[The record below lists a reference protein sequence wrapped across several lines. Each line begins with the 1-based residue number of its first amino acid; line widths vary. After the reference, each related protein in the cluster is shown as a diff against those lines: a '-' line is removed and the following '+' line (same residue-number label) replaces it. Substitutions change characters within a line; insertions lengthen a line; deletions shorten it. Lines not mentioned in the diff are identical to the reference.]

1 MEVCANN
8 SEHLGGKLKN
18 ISNLLLIYTSENCVM
33 LNHLILKQACFLP
46 VAPSSPQN
54 PPHTKGASSAAA
66 VIRVLQISPKSW
78 KLRFLLKK

>member
-78 KLRFLLKK
+78 KLWFLLKK